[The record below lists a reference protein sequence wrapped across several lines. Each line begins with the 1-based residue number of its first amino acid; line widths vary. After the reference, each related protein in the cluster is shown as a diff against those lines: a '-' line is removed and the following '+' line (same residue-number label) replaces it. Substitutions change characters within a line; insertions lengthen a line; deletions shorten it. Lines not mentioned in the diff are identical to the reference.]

1 MSTKKTGFTLI
12 ELLIVIAII
21 AILATTAVLVLNP
34 SEILKKARDTQ
45 RIGDLETVA
54 SAIAYSLATLSK
66 TPSFQAGSGFSCASN
81 CASSLAGVSANCG
94 GRNTQGTTAKSTVE
108 RIATP
113 RAIDGSGW
121 VALDFSAVTNNP
133 LSILPMD
140 PLPDKDATFYAYAC
154 DNDKQKYE
162 LSAVLEATDNA
173 SRMKNDGGDK
183 DSVYEVG
190 SGISSL

>member
-81 CASSLAGVSANCG
+81 CASSLTGVSANCG
-94 GRNTQGTTAKSTVE
+94 GRNTQTPAKSTVD
-108 RIATP
+108 RSATP
-113 RAIDGSGW
+113 RAIDGNGW
-121 VALDFSAVTNNP
+121 VALNFSAVTNNP

-140 PLPDKDATFYAYAC
+140 PSPDNALTFYAYAC

-162 LSAVLEATDNA
+162 LSAVLEATDNV

>member
-66 TPSFQAGSGFSCASN
+66 TPSFQAGSGFLCASN

-94 GRNTQGTTAKSTVE
+94 GRNAAKTTVDRS
-108 RIATP
+108 ATP
-113 RAIDGSGW
+113 RAIDGKGW
-121 VALDFSAVTNNP
+121 VALNFSAVTNNP

-140 PLPDKDATFYAYAC
+140 PSPDKDALTFYAYAC

-173 SRMKNDGGDK
+173 SRMKNDGGNN